1 MGVIDWIILAV
12 LIVFMYLG
20 WRRGLAAT
28 LIKLAGLVAAF
39 FLIGHIYPLV
49 RRNLE
54 QSFGLSGTLS
64 TVLALLLFGLLM
76 WVLTRIVI
84 IITNRMLAAV
94 RLSGPNKFAGLL
106 LGLFNGLILV
116 MTFTLVLDHF
126 PRVSAPLKDGS
137 RHRVYAGISEL
148 QHDVVHSL
156 KLKQRVYQ
164 LENNLLPK
172 AGDAKKK

>member
-1 MGVIDWIILAV
+1 MGIIDWIMLAV
-12 LIVFMYLG
+12 LLVFMFLG

-64 TVLALLLFGLLM
+64 TVLSLLIFGVLM

-84 IITNRMLAAV
+84 IITNRMLKAV
-94 RLSGPNKFAGLL
+94 RLSGANKFAGLL
-106 LGLFNGLILV
+106 LGLFNGLVLL

-126 PRVSAPLKDGS
+126 PRLSAGLLDGS
-137 RHRVYAGISEL
+137 HHRVYAGVHEL
-148 QHDVVHSL
+148 QHDVVHTL
-156 KLKQRVYQ
+156 KLKQRMVR
-164 LENNLLPK
+164 LEEKLLPK
-172 AGDAKKK
+172 ADNKGKK